1 MTTKV
6 QFQLTDAEKASPM
19 WARLKQRYN
28 DRIEALHLELE
39 HPDTTEAKTA
49 LIRGQFKALR
59 EQLALDKELPPGHP
73 AAR

>member
-6 QFQLTDAEKASPM
+6 QFQLTDAEKASPVG
-19 WARLKQRYN
+19 APEATLQRPHRGPAPRAEQ
-28 DRIEALHLELE
+28 DIPE
-39 HPDTTEAKTA
+39 TKTA
-49 LIRGQFKALR
+49 LIRGQIKALR

>member
-39 HPDTTEAKTA
+39 QDIPEAKTA
-49 LIRGQFKALR
+49 LIRGQIKALR

>member
-1 MTTKV
+1 MTAKV

-39 HPDTTEAKTA
+39 QDIPETKTA
-49 LIRGQFKALR
+49 LIRGQIKALR

>member
-1 MTTKV
+1 MTAKV

-39 HPDTTEAKTA
+39 QEIPEAKTA
-49 LIRGQFKALR
+49 LIRGQIRALR